1 MRLRTLVILAPLGAL
16 AFAGC
21 GGDSGGVPSNA
32 VAVIESCDAS
42 VTKNDFN
49 QVLNQ
54 AKTNYE
60 RNKRKFPGA
69 GTQEYRAVQN
79 QIVNYLVLREGYI
92 CEGEDMDIEVSDKEI
107 DKRLD
112 ELVRQYYKGDKKKFD
127 EALKEQG
134 VAESQLRSE
143 LTMQIYQKKIFDQV
157 TGEVKVTDKELAEYY
172 AKNKS
177 QYETPATRT
186 VRHILVKKKALATQ
200 IARQLDNGASFEA
213 LVKKH
218 SQDPGSKKNGGKLTD
233 LAQGQ
238 TVPPFDKVAFS
249 LKKDEIS
256 DPVKTQFG
264 FHIIQAL
271 SAVKP
276 ADTSTLAEVKDQIR
290 EVVVQSKKTEA
301 GQKWAED
308 FRKDLQKAGAVEYQS
323 GYQPPKTDSTT
334 TTSR

>member
-1 MRLRTLVILAPLGAL
+1 MRLRYLSILAPLGAL

-32 VAVIESCDAS
+32 VAVVESCDAS

-49 QVLNQ
+49 QVLDQ

-60 RNKRKFPGA
+60 KNKQKFPGP
-69 GTQEYRAVQN
+69 GTQEYRAVQD

-92 CEGEDMDIEVSDKEI
+92 CEGKDMGIEVTDEEI

-112 ELVRQYYKGDKKKFD
+112 ELVQQYYKGDKKKFE

-134 VAESQLRSE
+134 VSEPQLRRE

-157 TGEVKVTDKELAEYY
+157 TGDVKVTDEEIREYY
-172 AKNKS
+172 TKNKS

-186 VRHILVKKKALATQ
+186 VRHILVKKKALASTIEQ
-200 IARQLDNGASFEA
+200 QLRSGASFEQ
-213 LVKKH
+213 LVKQY
-218 SQDPGSKKNGGKLTD
+218 SQDPGSKKTGGKLTD

-249 LKKDEIS
+249 IKTNAIS
-256 DPVKTQFG
+256 EPVKTQFG

-271 SAVKP
+271 TAVKP
-276 ADTSTLAEVKDQIR
+276 ADTSTLAEVRDQVR
-290 EVVVQSKKTEA
+290 EVVSQTKKTEA
-301 GQKWAED
+301 GQKWSED
-308 FRKDLQKAGAVEYQS
+308 FRKDLQSANAVSYQT
-323 GYQPPKTDSTT
+323 GYQPPTTSTT
-334 TTSR
+334 TSAG